1 MNDKEKMIIH
11 LDIADRKYG
20 VSINRKDEE
29 LYRKAATMINE
40 RVNKYR

>member
-29 LYRKAATMINE
+29 L
-40 RVNKYR
+40 